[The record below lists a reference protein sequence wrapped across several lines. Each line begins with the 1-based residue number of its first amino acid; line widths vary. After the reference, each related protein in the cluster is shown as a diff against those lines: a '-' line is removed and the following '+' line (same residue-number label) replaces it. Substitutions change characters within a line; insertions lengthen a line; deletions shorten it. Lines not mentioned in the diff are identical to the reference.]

1 MLTLSKS
8 KIHHMNAAENLWDV

>member
-8 KIHHMNAAENLWDV
+8 KIHHMNEGENLWDV